1 MALTKTQTKFVKFL
15 ADLWLPHRD
24 LIDSQQLDPTKP
36 CVTELNSTGFV
47 HQYEITNNAAWRD
60 WKAGIAG
67 RHGALGSGFASL
79 RQHRWWCRSL
89 KEACLHY
96 SWSKG
101 SAARF
106 SQLSQDI
113 KTAINIRDTPQVRAL
128 CLEIFQWGGV
138 ARKLDDA
145 SRLWVESSASKGTLI
160 ASLCQAPQLLQA
172 ASTSSLASFDGR
184 QLLMNSA
191 MTKVY
196 VAVDSTQSIAMY
208 DGRVGAALGL
218 LARLFLHSTQ
228 GPTLPEDL
236 AFLWGPMQGIGKTN
250 LRNPSADPYIFK
262 SLYASSITDQVRAEV
277 SRQTNR
283 ILAAASRLICQEGL
297 HTATVHD
304 FEKALFMIG
313 YRVQ

>member
-15 ADLWLPHRD
+15 ADLWLLQQD
-24 LIDSQQLDPTKP
+24 LGDSQQVDPREP
-36 CVTELNSTGFV
+36 CVTELNSTGFL
-47 HQYEITNNAAWRD
+47 HRYEITNNAAWRD
-60 WKAGIAG
+60 WKAGMPG
-67 RHGALGSGFASL
+67 QHGALGAGYASL
-79 RQHRWWCRSL
+79 RQHQWWCHSL
-89 KEACLHY
+89 QEACLNY

-106 SQLSQDI
+106 VQLSQDI
-113 KTAINIRDTPQVRAL
+113 MTAIDQGDTAQVRGL

-145 SRLWVESSASKGTLI
+145 SRLWVESSASNGTLI
-160 ASLCQAPQLLQA
+160 SSLCQASQLLQP

-196 VAVDSTQSIAMY
+196 AAVDSTQSIAMY

-218 LARLFLHSTQ
+218 LARLFFHSTQ
-228 GPTLPEDL
+228 DPVLPEDL
-236 AFLWGPMQGIGKTN
+236 PFLWGPMQGIGKTN
-250 LRNPSADPYIFK
+250 LRNPSTPPYNFK
-262 SLYASSITDQVRAEV
+262 SLYAASVTDEIRANV
-277 SRQTNR
+277 SRLTNR
-283 ILAAASRLICQEGL
+283 ILAAASRLIRQEGL
-297 HTATVHD
+297 QKATVHD

-313 YRVQ
+313 YRVR